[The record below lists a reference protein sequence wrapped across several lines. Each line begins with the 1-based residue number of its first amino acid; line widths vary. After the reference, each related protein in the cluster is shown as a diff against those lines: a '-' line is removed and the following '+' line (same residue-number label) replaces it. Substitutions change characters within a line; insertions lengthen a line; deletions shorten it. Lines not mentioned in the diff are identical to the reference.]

1 MAFEITNS
9 GGFFK
14 IKNTITGKIKAIAK
28 DDVRFSLKD
37 ELTVLKGATFPII
50 VIRNVDEVT
59 TPVATDLEDLLTKL
73 NNLT

>member
-9 GGFFK
+9 GGLFK
-14 IKNTITGKIKAIAK
+14 IKNTITGNIKAISK